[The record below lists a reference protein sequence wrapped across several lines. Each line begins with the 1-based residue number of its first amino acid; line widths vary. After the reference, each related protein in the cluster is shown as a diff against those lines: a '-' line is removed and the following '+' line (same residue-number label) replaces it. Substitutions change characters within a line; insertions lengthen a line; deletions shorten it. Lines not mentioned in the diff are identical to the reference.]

1 MPLSN
6 FYPAEKIRQ
15 ADQETIAREKISS
28 LELMERASSV
38 FFDWFCH
45 IKPQKI
51 PVLVVCGPGNNG
63 GDGLAVARMLLEAG
77 YPVEVLLFT
86 FGKNRTT
93 DNLANEL
100 RFKGIIHTDQVEYI
114 TKFPIKTVCIDALT
128 GSGFRGTATG
138 LLADCIRAI
147 NSQFREIYSIDLP
160 SGLPADEG
168 VPEGSAVIQA
178 TACLSFESPRLSL
191 YMEDGG
197 RYCRERTHQSIGLF
211 TDNIEKSGI
220 YPELAD
226 LELLRTHAIP
236 ERLKTSHKGHYG
248 HCGILAGS
256 SGMSGALY
264 LSTSAALRSGAGLVS
279 AMSCR
284 AALQPL
290 RNRLPE
296 AMSRECGSGEHIS
309 QMPDL
314 NGLSVLA
321 AGPGLG
327 KHPDTRKVLMEIL
340 QNFSGPMILDADA
353 LNLAGCEGLLSIQ
366 DPSRILITPHPGEM
380 QRLLGKKLQ
389 GTALWKATAV
399 FSKETGC
406 HVLLKGAWSTVFSPD
421 GRCRINNTGN
431 PGMAKGGSGDVLTGL
446 IAGLCA
452 RLGDPVQAGITGM
465 ILHGLAGDLAAES
478 LGMEC
483 MNAGD
488 LITFLPEAFRKGFLH

>member
-1 MPLSN
+1 
-6 FYPAEKIRQ
+6 
-15 ADQETIAREKISS
+15 
-28 LELMERASSV
+28 
-38 FFDWFCH
+38 
-45 IKPQKI
+45 
-51 PVLVVCGPGNNG
+51 
-63 GDGLAVARMLLEAG
+63 
-77 YPVEVLLFT
+77 
-86 FGKNRTT
+86 
-93 DNLANEL
+93 
-100 RFKGIIHTDQVEYI
+100 
-114 TKFPIKTVCIDALT
+114 
-128 GSGFRGTATG
+128 
-138 LLADCIRAI
+138 
-147 NSQFREIYSIDLP
+147 
-160 SGLPADEG
+160 
-168 VPEGSAVIQA
+168 
-178 TACLSFESPRLSL
+178 
-191 YMEDGG
+191 
-197 RYCRERTHQSIGLF
+197 
-211 TDNIEKSGI
+211 
-220 YPELAD
+220 
-226 LELLRTHAIP
+226 
-236 ERLKTSHKGHYG
+236 
-248 HCGILAGS
+248 
-256 SGMSGALY
+256 MSGALY

-353 LNLAGCEGLLSIQ
+353 LNLTGCEGLLSIQ